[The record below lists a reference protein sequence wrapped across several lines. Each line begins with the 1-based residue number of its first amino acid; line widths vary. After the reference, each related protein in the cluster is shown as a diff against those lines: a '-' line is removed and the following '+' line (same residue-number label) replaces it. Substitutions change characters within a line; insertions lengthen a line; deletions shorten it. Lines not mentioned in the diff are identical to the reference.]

1 MKIGTRSVL
10 FGAHQFLLHPVF
22 LAIAWRRLYGFPWD
36 PRLWAAFFLHDL
48 GYIGS
53 GDMDGPEGERHVELG
68 AHIMRTLFGDS
79 WGEFCGRH
87 SRYYSRARGLK
98 VSRLCVADKLAFVL
112 TPNWLYL
119 PMTVAT
125 GEIFEYIER
134 SVDRQAGDRSFR
146 QSELTLLKAGAAP
159 ADWLKAIKSYTARWV
174 EAHQFRADHCKVRG
188 TARQYHEQP
197 DQQAERC
204 KQRS

>member
-22 LAIAWRRLYGFPWD
+22 LAFAWRKLYGFPWD
-36 PRLWAAFFLHDL
+36 LRLWAAFFVHDL
-48 GYIGS
+48 GYLGS
-53 GDMDGPEGERHVELG
+53 GDMDGSEGEKHVELG
-68 AHIMRTLFGDS
+68 AHIMRTLFGNS

-87 SRYYSRARGLK
+87 SRYYARSRGLT

-119 PMTVAT
+119 PMTRAT

-146 QSELTLLKAGAAP
+146 QSELALLKPGAAP

-174 EAHQFRADHCKVRG
+174 EANQFSADHCNVRG
-188 TARQYHEQP
+188 AHQYQEHLGRQGGWCK
-197 DQQAERC
+197 ER
-204 KQRS
+204 S

>member
-53 GDMDGPEGERHVELG
+53 GDMDGPEGEKHVELG
-68 AHIMRTLFGDS
+68 AHIMRTLFGNS

-87 SRYYSRARGLK
+87 SRYYARARGLT

-119 PMTVAT
+119 PMTQAT

-146 QSELTLLKAGAAP
+146 QSELALLKPNAAP

-174 EAHQFRADHCKVRG
+174 EANQFSADHCKVRG
-188 TARQYHEQP
+188 TEREDHGHLE
-197 DQQAERC
+197 QQAEWSRD
-204 KQRS
+204 

>member
-10 FGAHQFLLHPVF
+10 FGAHQFLLHPLF
-22 LAIAWRRLYGFPWD
+22 LAVAWQKLYGFPWD
-36 PRLWAAFFLHDL
+36 LRLWAAFFVHDL
-48 GYIGS
+48 GYLGS
-53 GDMDGPEGERHVELG
+53 GDMDGPEGEKHVELG
-68 AHIMRTLFGDS
+68 ARIMRTLFGDS

-87 SRYYSRARGLK
+87 SRYYARARGLS

-146 QSELTLLKAGAAP
+146 QSELTLLKPNAAP
-159 ADWLKAIKSYTARWV
+159 ADWLKAIKSYTSRWV
-174 EAHQFRADHCKVRG
+174 EANQFSADCCNVRG
-188 TARQYHEQP
+188 TASEYHAQL
-197 DQQAERC
+197 DQQAEWC
-204 KQRS
+204 ED